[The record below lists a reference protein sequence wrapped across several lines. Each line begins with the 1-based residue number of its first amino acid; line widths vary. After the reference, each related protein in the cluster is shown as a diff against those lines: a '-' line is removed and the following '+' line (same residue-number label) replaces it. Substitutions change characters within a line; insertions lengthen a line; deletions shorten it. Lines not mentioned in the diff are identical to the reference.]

1 MAAEPQH
8 RWASLALLLTALL
21 CYSLCVILARI
32 VYLHGGNALTVL
44 ISRMGLFFL
53 AMAFYFRLT
62 RQSAHLAPT
71 ERYASL
77 ALGVLVAVQSYAY
90 YSAFQYIPIS
100 LAALIFYTYPT
111 LVALISRLMSRTPL
125 TPLMIAALL
134 AAFFGLALVLEVS
147 IGTVAPHGLVRAA
160 FASLGMVVTVL
171 LSSRILARA
180 DNRRMTLHSSG
191 VTSGIYVAVAILTGA
206 AEAPV
211 DIPGWAALLAI
222 PAIYSFAVLGW
233 YASMTRLGVVKV
245 SFISNSEPLFTVFFA
260 LVLLGETLTPRQI
273 LGAALIIGAI
283 FVVQTFGRRQS

>member
-1 MAAEPQH
+1 MAAEPQ
-8 RWASLALLLTALL
+8 RPWASLALLLTSLL

-44 ISRMGLFFL
+44 ISRIGLFFL

-62 RQSAHLAPT
+62 RQSAYLAPT

-111 LVALISRLMSRTPL
+111 LVALGSRLITRTPL
-125 TPLMIAALL
+125 TPLMVAALL

-191 VTSGIYVAVAILTGA
+191 VTSGIYVVAAILTGA
-206 AEAPV
+206 AAPPI
-211 DIPGWAALLAI
+211 DAPGWAALLAI

-260 LVLLGETLTPRQI
+260 SVLLGETLTPRQI

-283 FVVQTFGRRQS
+283 FAVQTFGRRRT